1 MASVKSILRTIVK
14 PILFK
19 LMGKN
24 GYKYAQMYG
33 KIRDIEHRLVEEKE
47 MALLPLIV
55 RSGDTV
61 FDIGANY
68 AYYCERLSKL
78 VGNNGKVYA
87 FEPIPFTHDVCKMIL
102 NKLNLTNVELFQK
115 GVSDSSQTVEF
126 SVPKLEFGGISAG
139 QAHIAGRTIDD
150 EKKKDYYNFQ
160 SEEKIS
166 CEVVALDH
174 FLGDKISNLS
184 FIKIDIEGAEY
195 MALKGMEKLIEKFT
209 PILLLEIQPTFL
221 QGFNIDE
228 SEFRTYLTEKLNYNL
243 YKFNPL
249 SNKLSPYEK
258 NQFDDDNYILVHKD
272 KLEAYKT
279 IIEA

>member
-19 LMGKN
+19 LMGKS

-55 RSGDTV
+55 KSGDTV
-61 FDIGANY
+61 FDVGANY

-78 VGNNGKVYA
+78 VGNNGKVFA

-166 CEVVALDH
+166 CEVVALDY

-221 QGFNIDE
+221 RGFNIDE
-228 SEFRTYLTEKLNYNL
+228 TGFRTYLTEKLNYNL

-249 SNKLSPYEK
+249 SNKLSRYKK